1 MEEKRNYEILKFV
14 MHGDKCYMSTDI
26 MKGKPL
32 IVWLKYHAHITK
44 EQFYE
49 WARQIIA
56 DLDHFHRCRGNP
68 CYQYVNP
75 YSIILAEDGS
85 GIRLRKVG
93 IENRF
98 GQVGSQ
104 DFLMKEYGLTV
115 EHVYQIVKTNL

>member
-26 MKGKPL
+26 VKGKPL

-75 YSIILAEDGS
+75 YSVIICWILQAKS
-85 GIRLRKVG
+85 RK
-93 IENRF
+93 
-98 GQVGSQ
+98 
-104 DFLMKEYGLTV
+104 T
-115 EHVYQIVKTNL
+115 